1 MEQHNRKEPEV
12 KWYVAKSARLSLPY
26 RDELDRSGLEYFLP
40 TRFVLQNIGGKRMRV
55 ERPVIFNFIFIRGTV
70 FQVKEFCRS
79 QQGIYMVYRHQ
90 SKDDMPAD
98 DSNRL
103 LTVGDREMQM
113 FAQTVGEY
121 VSDVPFIRPS
131 EVDLS
136 KGDHVRIMDGPFAG
150 VEGIL
155 ISQQGKDGGRVLVSI
170 SNIISVPTL
179 EIRPEF
185 LQVISFAKSG
195 RHLYKKFDSFAA
207 KARRAL
213 RNYHTTGLQPKDIAA
228 LTMFVR
234 RFSTLQTHTL
244 NARVKLLVSLL
255 VCYTCLGMKQEK
267 QAVASS
273 IDDILPSIN
282 SDMFLTFALIH
293 LYACTSKTSYIDRA
307 EEIISRWGTLSD
319 KEKAKRD
326 IADDCTFY
334 RSNVK
339 ITNHL

>member
-1 MEQHNRKEPEV
+1 MDRHNRKEPEV

-155 ISQQGKDGGRVLVSI
+155 LSQQGKDGGRVLVSI

-195 RHLYKKFDSFAA
+195 RHLYKKV
-207 KARRAL
+207 RL
-213 RNYHTTGLQPKDIAA
+213 
-228 LTMFVR
+228 VR
-234 RFSTLQTHTL
+234 REGT
-244 NARVKLLVSLL
+244 
-255 VCYTCLGMKQEK
+255 
-267 QAVASS
+267 
-273 IDDILPSIN
+273 
-282 SDMFLTFALIH
+282 
-293 LYACTSKTSYIDRA
+293 ACTAQLPHYGLAAQGHCRA
-307 EEIISRWGTLSD
+307 DNVRQTLL
-319 KEKAKRD
+319 D
-326 IADDCTFY
+326 IADPHPQCTRKAACQPARVLHMPRY
-334 RSNVK
+334 EAGEAGCCQ
-339 ITNHL
+339 LY